1 MFEMLFFGTCS
12 GTEPIKGMHHCAWAI
27 KKSDGYYWFDA
38 GENCSRTAHLMGENL
53 RNVKNIFISHPH
65 LDHIGG
71 LMNLIAVIRKLFSRD
86 KAIREEPLGLFV
98 PKMDLWKYLRL
109 YFQTGE
115 PDIENR
121 FKINAKEISDGL
133 IFEDENVR
141 VEAFSNKHMDHS
153 YGDEKISYSFR
164 ITIDGKV
171 IVFSGDVKNLDEV
184 DKVVGEGCDFLIMET
199 GHHDADDIIDYTET
213 HNVDVLLFNHHGRY
227 IIGNREEAEEKAK
240 ASSKKTI
247 ILKDKD
253 RIMVK

>member
-12 GTEPIKGMHHCAWAI
+12 GTEPMKDMHHCAWAI
-27 KKSDGYYWFDA
+27 KKNDGYYWFDA

-65 LDHIGG
+65 SDHIGG
-71 LMNLIAVIRKLFSRD
+71 LMNLICTIRKLFVRD
-86 KAIREEPLGLFV
+86 KTMREESLGLFV
-98 PKMDLWKYLRL
+98 PKIEVWKYLKA
-109 YFQTGE
+109 YIETG
-115 PDIENR
+115 DANIESR
-121 FKINAKEISDGL
+121 FKIDAKEIDDGL
-133 IFEDENVR
+133 IFEDENIR
-141 VEAFSNKHMDHS
+141 VEAFSNLHMEHAF
-153 YGDEKISYSFR
+153 GNEKISYSFR
-164 ITIDGKV
+164 ISIDGKV

-199 GHHDADDIIDYTET
+199 GHHDVDDIINYSET